1 MTALV
6 LLALLVALLV
16 ALAAGPVRA
25 AWGRWARRTWPHC
38 LSCARHAHGGECTR
52 CELYLCAGCSRW
64 VSWDLGAADDMPQ
77 HCDDCWALA
86 HGADA

>member
-6 LLALLVALLV
+6 LLAVLVALLV
-16 ALAAGPVRA
+16 ALAAGDVRA
-25 AWGRWARRTWPHC
+25 AWARWERRCP
-38 LSCARHAHGGECTR
+38 SCSRHAARSECTR

-64 VSWDLGAADDMPQ
+64 VSWNFGADDDMPE